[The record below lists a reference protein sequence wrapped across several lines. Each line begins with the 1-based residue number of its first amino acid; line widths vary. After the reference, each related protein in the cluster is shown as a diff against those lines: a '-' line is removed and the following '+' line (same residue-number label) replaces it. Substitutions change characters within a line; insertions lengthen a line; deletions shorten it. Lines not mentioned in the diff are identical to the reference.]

1 MQSLGMKC
9 LLYLLLL
16 SAVGCTAP
24 KDATINKPAAAE
36 GGLSDVLQQKQAQG
50 IDFYAKGAQ
59 PASWTLD
66 IDFDK
71 ILRFQSLD
79 GTDYKST
86 PVQPV
91 VDKLNKTATYTTK
104 AGKGNIVIILFN
116 ESCTDGISGER
127 FSKRIRVDVDGKSYT
142 GCGQYLYDNKLEG
155 KWVVE
160 KIDQQIVSAKDFAKG
175 LPELSFNLNSGT
187 LSGNDGCN
195 SITGSIEVMGN
206 RIK

>member
-1 MQSLGMKC
+1 MKF
-9 LLYLLLL
+9 LLYFLLL
-16 SAVGCTAP
+16 STAGCTAS
-24 KDATINKPAAAE
+24 KDATLNKRTAVA
-36 GGLSDVLQQKQAQG
+36 GVLSEVLQQKQAQG
-50 IDFYAKGAQ
+50 IDFFAKGAQ

-91 VDKLNKTATYTTK
+91 VDELNKTSTYTTK
-104 AGKGNIVIILFN
+104 AGKRNIVVILIN
-116 ESCTDGISGER
+116 ESCTDGISGEK
-127 FSKRIRVDVDGKSYT
+127 FSKKIRVEVDGRSYT
-142 GCGQYLYDNKLEG
+142 GCGQYLYDNKLDG
-155 KWVVE
+155 KWIVE

-206 RIK
+206 RIKFIGQY